1 MEKKAKVPICPRC
14 GYGMGIRWKQKLCK
28 ACLDAE
34 GNTSA
39 KKDLQ
44 AVKKQICP
52 QVKSEPR
59 LSEARTTGR
68 KPKPKRHSGV
78 RPKSV
83 RSPK

>member
-1 MEKKAKVPICPRC
+1 MREIKAKVPICPRC

-39 KKDLQ
+39 EKNLQ

-59 LSEARTTGR
+59 LSEAKTKNRTPKANHR
-68 KPKPKRHSGV
+68 KS
-78 RPKSV
+78 
-83 RSPK
+83 RSKKT

>member
-1 MEKKAKVPICPRC
+1 MSSQLFSFIFKKMEKKAKVPICPRC

-44 AVKKQICP
+44 AVKKQRCP

-59 LSEARTTGR
+59 LSEAKT
-68 KPKPKRHSGV
+68 KNL
-78 RPKSV
+78 
-83 RSPK
+83 

>member
-1 MEKKAKVPICPRC
+1 MSSQLFSFIFKKMEKKAKIPICPRC

-59 LSEARTTGR
+59 LSEAKT
-68 KPKPKRHSGV
+68 KNL
-78 RPKSV
+78 
-83 RSPK
+83 

>member
-14 GYGMGIRWKQKLCK
+14 GYGMWIRWKQKLCK

-39 KKDLQ
+39 EKNLQ

-52 QVKSEPR
+52 QAR
-59 LSEARTTGR
+59 LSEAKTKNRT
-68 KPKPKRHSGV
+68 
-78 RPKSV
+78 PKSTRRKS
-83 RSPK
+83 RSKKT

>member
-39 KKDLQ
+39 EKNLQ
-44 AVKKQICP
+44 KVKKQICP
-52 QVKSEPR
+52 QAR
-59 LSEARTTGR
+59 LSEAKTKNRTPKATRR
-68 KPKPKRHSGV
+68 KSSRTKT
-78 RPKSV
+78 
-83 RSPK
+83 

>member
-1 MEKKAKVPICPRC
+1 MSSQLFSFIFKKMEKKAKVPICPRC

-59 LSEARTTGR
+59 LSEAKT
-68 KPKPKRHSGV
+68 KNL
-78 RPKSV
+78 
-83 RSPK
+83 

>member
-1 MEKKAKVPICPRC
+1 MSSQIFSFIFKKMEKKAKVPICPRC

-59 LSEARTTGR
+59 LSEAKT
-68 KPKPKRHSGV
+68 KNL
-78 RPKSV
+78 
-83 RSPK
+83 

>member
-1 MEKKAKVPICPRC
+1 MWEIKAKVPICPRC

-39 KKDLQ
+39 EKNLQ

-59 LSEARTTGR
+59 LSEAKTKNRTPKANRR
-68 KPKPKRHSGV
+68 KSRRTKA
-78 RPKSV
+78 
-83 RSPK
+83 